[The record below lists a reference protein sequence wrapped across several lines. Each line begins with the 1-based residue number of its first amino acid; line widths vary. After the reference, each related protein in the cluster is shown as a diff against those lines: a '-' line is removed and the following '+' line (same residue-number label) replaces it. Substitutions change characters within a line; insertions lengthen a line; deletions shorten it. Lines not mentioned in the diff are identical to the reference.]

1 MRHKNDGTGIL
12 SCGASGDARAVPF
25 LDRERESR
33 RIEEALRGKASL
45 MISGP
50 AGIGKTAVML
60 NVLRRLPPKL
70 ASQCFYLPGF
80 KDLQDLL
87 HKLVRALYD
96 RKDQNLRQQLH
107 AEGVTV
113 LRFESWLKSLST
125 SRLKGTL
132 YRAVER
138 GDYRVLLDHPPPLT
152 HAVAKVIK
160 ELFWMR
166 DTPVFLLVRDTDTGR
181 ADQFARFFYWGPRER
196 MTVPPLSIETATE
209 LLEACI
215 ERFGLSKFDLKEFR
229 EEVLELSGGIPGA
242 IVKMCALAAD
252 PRYQYGSRIKTKLVH
267 IDYLMSG
274 EPLKLSKRNYPY
286 RHKPQ
291 IIPQRD

>member
-1 MRHKNDGTGIL
+1 MRRKNSTTGIWSSAATEL
-12 SCGASGDARAVPF
+12 AMGLPF
-25 LDRERESR
+25 LDREREAR

-50 AGIGKTAVML
+50 VGIGKTALML

-70 ASQCFYLPGF
+70 ASQCLYLPGF
-80 KDLQDLL
+80 KDLRDML

-113 LRFESWLKSLST
+113 LSFEPWLKSLSS

-138 GDYRVLLDHPPPLT
+138 GDYRVFIDHPPPLT
-152 HAVAKVIK
+152 HAIAKVIK

-196 MTVPPLSIETATE
+196 MIVPPLSIETSTE

-215 ERFGLSKFDLKEFR
+215 ERFGLSRFDLKEFR
-229 EEVLELSGGIPGA
+229 EEVLELSGGVPGA

-274 EPLKLSKRNYPY
+274 EPLKLSKRNYPNDP
-286 RHKPQ
+286 KPQ
-291 IIPQRD
+291 ITPQRD